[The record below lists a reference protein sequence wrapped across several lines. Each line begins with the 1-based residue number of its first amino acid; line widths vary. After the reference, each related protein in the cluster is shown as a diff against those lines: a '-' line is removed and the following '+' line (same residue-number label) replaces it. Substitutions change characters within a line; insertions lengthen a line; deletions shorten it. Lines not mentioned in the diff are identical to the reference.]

1 MEVVL
6 KEEDLSQKIDHLIDL
21 IQKTYRS
28 VTVLQVALDLLAALA
43 RTQSFPSF
51 GSVGTRQ
58 RRFVQEVRQFLTHYP
73 SERGQHESS
82 LIAAIEQM
90 IN

>member
-28 VTVLQVALDLLAALA
+28 VTVLQVALDLLAALTRA
-43 RTQSFPSF
+43 QSFPSF
-51 GSVGTRQ
+51 GSVETRQ
-58 RRFVQEVRQFLTHYP
+58 RRFVQELLQFLTHYP
-73 SERGQHESS
+73 SERGQQEAS